1 MYTNTLLD
9 CCCLTFLPTAKNKR
23 FSLSLCTKTWSSLC
37 SGKIYILFIHL
48 FFGFF
53 SKQILKHE
61 ILIQNQ
67 VLFIQPPVE
76 KVRDHLIAELHL
88 WVAII
93 TLLPRIQSSRYQVGT
108 WRDWCLLGAFD
119 SMPANLIALS
129 LIPPLLVILSA
140 IESQNLS
147 FQV

>member
-9 CCCLTFLPTAKNKR
+9 CCCLIFLPTAKNKR

-37 SGKIYILFIHL
+37 SCKIYIFCAYFLAS
-48 FFGFF
+48 F

-119 SMPANLIALS
+119 RMSANLIALS
-129 LIPPLLVILSA
+129 LIPPLLVISA